1 MREKMN
7 PNRFDRYHSGY
18 WKPQGKLEK
27 RFIHKIAR
35 RMKNLDINRKGIYN
49 RIGVYMEWS

>member
-1 MREKMN
+1 MIEKMN

-18 WKPQGKLEK
+18 WKPQGKKEK

-35 RMKNLDINRKGIYN
+35 RLKDLDTGRKGIYN